1 MKLAA
6 QERKER
12 IQAGYKKLMLAAA
25 ERVICRH
32 GYQSATMDE
41 IAREAEFSKATLYKY
56 FKNKGEIFLEII
68 LQYIEEIRSELITI
82 SQSKLQPEDKL
93 KEIIHTVVNI
103 QSKKENI
110 ARLILQ
116 DKSLH
121 DFLHRIFI
129 SIKEDKH
136 EFLQAKKFFRAKREE
151 VFGAACKVINE
162 GIEKGRFIQTSS
174 VLIVKYVRAMIE
186 GLVYSR
192 FWEEKRLSA
201 QEETDQMFRLL
212 MEGIATKPLQKGD
225 TK

>member
-1 MKLAA
+1 VKLAA
-6 QERKER
+6 SERKER
-12 IQAGYKKLMLAAA
+12 IQAEYKRLMLAAA

-68 LQYIEEIRSELITI
+68 LQYVEEIRSELIAI
-82 SQSKLQPEDKL
+82 SQSKFEPEEKL
-93 KEIIHTVVNI
+93 KKIIYTVINI
-103 QSKKENI
+103 QNRKENI

-116 DKSLH
+116 DKNLQ

-129 SIKEDKH
+129 SIKEDKQ
-136 EFLQAKKFFRAKREE
+136 EFLEAQRYFRSKREE
-151 VFGAACKVINE
+151 VFSAACQVISE
-162 GIEKGRFIQTSS
+162 GIEKGKFIQTSPA
-174 VLIVKYVRAMIE
+174 VIVKYIRAMIE

-201 QEETDQMFRLL
+201 QQETDQMFRLL
-212 MEGIATKPLQKGD
+212 MEGIATKSLQKGEA
-225 TK
+225 K

>member
-1 MKLAA
+1 LKLAA
-6 QERKER
+6 QERKEK
-12 IQAGYKKLMLAAA
+12 IQAEYKKLMLAAA

-32 GYQSATMDE
+32 GYQSATMDQ

-68 LQYIEEIRSELITI
+68 LQYVEEIRTELMTI

-93 KEIIHTVVNI
+93 KKIIFTVINI
-103 QSKKENI
+103 QSRKENI

-121 DFLHRIFI
+121 DFLRRIFI
-129 SIKEDKH
+129 SIKEDRQ
-136 EFLQAKKFFRAKREE
+136 EFLQAQKYFKAKREE
-151 VFGAACKVINE
+151 VFEAACKIINE
-162 GIEKGRFIQTSS
+162 GIDKGRFIQTSPG
-174 VLIVKYVRAMIE
+174 LIVKYVRAMIE

-192 FWEEKRLSA
+192 FWQEKRLSA

-212 MEGIATKPLQKGD
+212 MEGIATKPVQKGEA
-225 TK
+225 K